1 MADSPTAYPKVP
13 AKAWRA
19 LQERASSAPSVKFSP
34 QYVASL
40 LDLGSPDSAR
50 ANVVNPMRRLGLID
64 DDGGLTDRGRKWRVK
79 ESYGAACQEI
89 LDEVYPDDL
98 ASLTDNAGAIDVTK
112 IQSWFE
118 HSGLGTSNARQM
130 AATYAMIAKKQLPEA
145 GSAEANSQSG
155 QRARSEPRKA
165 KKATVQP
172 PKPTETTVHEHGS
185 NPGEGVGG
193 GDGHHLPKV
202 HLDIQI
208 HIPADATPEQ
218 IDQIFASMGKH
229 LYGR

>member
-19 LQERASSAPSVKFSP
+19 LQERASSAPSVKFTP

-40 LDLGSPDSAR
+40 LDLGTPDSAR

-64 DDGGLTDRGRKWRVK
+64 EDGSLTDRGRKWRAK
-79 ESYGAACQEI
+79 ESYADACQEI
-89 LDEVYPDDL
+89 LDAIYPDDL
-98 ASLTDNAGAIDVTK
+98 ASLTDNSGAIDVAK

-145 GSAEANSQSG
+145 GTTEANSQSS
-155 QRARSEPRKA
+155 QRGRAEPRKA
-165 KKATVQP
+165 KKATVHP
-172 PKPTETTVHEHGS
+172 PKPADTTVHDHG
-185 NPGEGVGG
+185 NGGESSGS
-193 GDGHHLPKV
+193 GDGHNLPKV